1 MIVRFYASLRDV
13 TGTKEARIA
22 GCKTVGELL
31 KRMCDKYGKAFEDL
45 LLRDGSLIVGVMV
58 LVNGTHIAHLQGLDT
73 LLSDDC
79 VVDVFP
85 PVAGG

>member
-1 MIVRFYASLRDV
+1 
-13 TGTKEARIA
+13 
-22 GCKTVGELL
+22 
-31 KRMCDKYGKAFEDL
+31 MCDKYGKAFKDL

-73 LLSDDC
+73 PLSEDST
-79 VVDVFP
+79 VDIFP